1 MFASLFTDRTRPRC
15 YALVDRTGLCQAFH
29 QARNA
34 PLGTGWVEVTEC
46 RLSWLQ
52 RPLPFN
58 ARLQPCASAA
68 SSTRTRQPLSV

>member
-1 MFASLFTDRTRPRC
+1 MFASLFAARPRPRC
-15 YALVDRTGLCQAFH
+15 YALVDRSGLCQAFH
-29 QARNA
+29 QACSA
-34 PLGTGWVEVTEC
+34 PLGAGWVEVTEC

-68 SSTRTRQPLSV
+68 SSTRTRQPLSA